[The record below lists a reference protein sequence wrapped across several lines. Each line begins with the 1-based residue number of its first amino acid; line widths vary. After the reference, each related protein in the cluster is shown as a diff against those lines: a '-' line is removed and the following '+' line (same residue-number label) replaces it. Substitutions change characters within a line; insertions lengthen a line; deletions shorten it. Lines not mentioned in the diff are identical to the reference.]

1 MPENYL
7 DGYVQTKV
15 NELRYQ
21 LAQAVENDE
30 SSDSDS
36 DSDSDDE

>member
-1 MPENYL
+1 MPEEYL

-15 NELRYQ
+15 NEIRYQ
-21 LAQAVENDE
+21 LAQVEQQEE
-30 SSDSDS
+30 SSDSES